1 MTPELRELAQ
11 SLMALAERRG
21 EEGLA
26 GLITDLVSEADALQR
41 ENARLREA
49 LEAARPHV
57 SFAWEHY
64 VTDEM
69 QDKVGDVL
77 TRIDAAL
84 APSAAQE
91 DAR

>member
-41 ENARLREA
+41 ENAKLREA
-49 LEAARPHV
+49 LEALGDHAFSLR
-57 SFAWEHY
+57 SK
-64 VTDEM
+64 DGRRM
-69 QDKVGDVL
+69 QR
-77 TRIDAAL
+77 TIDAAL
-84 APSAAQE
+84 APTAAQE
-91 DAR
+91 GETR